1 MQAELF
7 DLHAR
12 VEDDHWWFVARRQ
25 IMRRLLRRAV
35 PPAGRPLV
43 VDVGCGTGANVAS
56 LADEYECVGIDTS
69 PDAVREAARRFP
81 AVRFVQGFAPAD
93 LGSDARRASAFL
105 LMDVIE
111 HVRDDFLLFSSL
123 VAAARPGAHFLV
135 TVPADM
141 ALWSPH
147 DETFGHWR
155 RYDPARLA
163 RVWEGLPV
171 SVRLVSHFNAR
182 LHPPIRLARALGRL
196 RGRGLGRGGSD
207 LGMPPPLAN
216 TLLRRVFAGEAG
228 VLDQV
233 LEGRRREGYRR
244 GVSLVAVLRREEGPA
259 APRPRPADLPPDP
272 YDPEAGIARD
282 PALARGR

>member
-12 VEDDHWWFVARRQ
+12 VEDAHWWFVARRR

-35 PPAGRPLV
+35 PPAGGALV
-43 VDVGCGTGANVAS
+43 VDVGCGTGANVAA

-69 PDAVREAARRFP
+69 AEAVAAAARRFP
-81 AVRFVQGFAPAD
+81 GVRFVRGFAPAD
-93 LGSDARRASAFL
+93 LGADAGRASAFL
-105 LMDVIE
+105 LMDVLE

-135 TVPADM
+135 TVPAEM

-171 SVRLVSHFNAR
+171 SVRLLSHFNAR
-182 LHPPIRLARALGRL
+182 LYPLIRAARAAGRL
-196 RGRGLGRGGSD
+196 RGRGWGKEGSD
-207 LGMPPPLAN
+207 LGTPPRVAN
-216 TLLRRVFAGEAG
+216 AALCRVFEGEGG
-228 VLDQV
+228 VLEAA
-233 LEGRRREGYRR
+233 LEGRGGGYRR
-244 GVSLVAVLRREEGPA
+244 GVSLLALLRREEGEA
-259 APRPRPADLPPDP
+259 VPRGRPAELAPDP
-272 YDPEAGIARD
+272 YDPEAGVPRD
-282 PALARGR
+282 PALRRGR

>member
-12 VEDDHWWFVARRQ
+12 VEDAHWWFVARRE
-25 IMRRLLRRAV
+25 IMRRLVRRAV
-35 PPAGRPLV
+35 PPRGRPLV
-43 VDVGCGTGANVAS
+43 VDVGCGTGANVAA
-56 LADEYECVGIDTS
+56 LADDYECVGIDTS
-69 PDAVREAARRFP
+69 ADAVEAARRRFP
-81 AVRFVQGFAPAD
+81 AVRFLQGFAPAD
-93 LGSDARRASAFL
+93 LGGDAGRASAFL

-147 DETFGHWR
+147 DERFGHWR

-171 SVRLVSHFNAR
+171 SVRLVSHFNSR
-182 LHPPIRLARALGRL
+182 LYPLIRAARAAGRL
-196 RGRGLGRGGSD
+196 RGRGWGREGSD
-207 LGMPPPLAN
+207 LGMPPLLAN
-216 TLLRRVFAGEAG
+216 SLLRSVFAGEGA
-228 VLDQV
+228 V
-233 LEGRRREGYRR
+233 LEEAMEGRGGGYGH
-244 GVSLVAVLRREEGPA
+244 GVSLVALLRREEGEA
-259 APRPRPADLPPDP
+259 EPRSRPADLAPDP
-272 YDPEAGIARD
+272 WDPEAGVARD
-282 PALARGR
+282 PSLARGR